1 LGYRNEIYRA
11 ALTAGCRGGGS
22 PARSR
27 DVPLGS
33 CCALAPL
40 AEWKARGWRA
50 FDGLDAAEQ
59 SATRV
64 DPKDSSI
71 HGLSYCLQSC
81 LEGEG
86 EKILIRID
94 SWRYDSLGETTD
106 LPIMEL
112 VFDAAGFS
120 VPIRALDSLKIM
132 ARKIHL
138 TERLAS
144 RAVNAAWFF
153 INQINAKQVPDFE
166 RILTL
171 HRIHPDINRIEDENG
186 NGAGLGK
193 TALARLDQMRSA
205 HRLNRDRDRPGR
217 HGE

>member
-11 ALTAGCRGGGS
+11 AS
-22 PARSR
+22 PTRVSSVNKNQ
-27 DVPLGS
+27 DLPHGS
-33 CCALAPL
+33 CCHLAPL
-40 AEWKARGWRA
+40 AEWKDRGWRA
-50 FDGLDAAEQ
+50 FDGLDSAEQ
-59 SATRV
+59 SATRT

-81 LEGEG
+81 SEGG
-86 EKILIRID
+86 REKILIRID
-94 SWRYDSLGETTD
+94 SWCYDKLGETSD

-112 VFDAAGFS
+112 VFDAQGFS

-132 ARKIHL
+132 ARKLDL

-153 INQINAKQVPDFE
+153 INQINTKQVPDFE

-171 HRIHPDINRIEDENG
+171 HRIHPDINAVKTVDKSED
-186 NGAGLGK
+186 GK
-193 TALARLDQMRSA
+193 TTLARLNEMRA
-205 HRLNRDRDRPGR
+205 TYRLNRDRGRPDG
-217 HGE
+217 HGT